1 MAEGSDRSD
10 EIRGATQGEDVG
22 GPAPAVS
29 EELKERAQSGDEV
42 AAARVG
48 VEQARADIT
57 ETVDAIQEKLE
68 PQNLEK
74 QAKARVTEAARV
86 RGQQVF
92 EAVRQNPTPAAVAGG
107 VLCLLL
113 ARRIIRGRG

>member
-10 EIRGATQGEDVG
+10 EIRRATQGEDVG
-22 GPAPAVS
+22 RPAPAVS
-29 EELKERAQSGDEV
+29 EELKERARSGDEV
-42 AAARVG
+42 AAARAE

-74 QAKARVTEAARV
+74 QVKARATDAARA

-92 EAVRQNPTPAAVAGG
+92 EAVKQNPMPAAVAGG

-113 ARRIIRGRG
+113 ARRLIRGRG

>member
-10 EIRGATQGEDVG
+10 EIRGATQGEDVR

-57 ETVDAIQEKLE
+57 ETVDAIQEKME
-68 PQNLEK
+68 RAPES
-74 QAKARVTEAARV
+74 
-86 RGQQVF
+86 RGAGQGSGDGGSP
-92 EAVRQNPTPAAVAGG
+92 RQGPTG
-107 VLCLLL
+107 L
-113 ARRIIRGRG
+113 

>member
-10 EIRGATQGEDVG
+10 QIKRATQGEDVG

-29 EELKERAQSGDEV
+29 EELKERARSGDEV
-42 AAARVG
+42 AAAQVE

-57 ETVDAIQEKLE
+57 ETVDALQEKLK

-74 QAKARVTEAARV
+74 QAKARAMGAARAK
-86 RGQQVF
+86 GQQVF
-92 EAVRQNPTPAAVAGG
+92 EAVKQNPIPWAVAIG

-113 ARRIIRGRG
+113 AWRLRRRG

>member
-10 EIRGATQGEDVG
+10 EIRGATQGEDVR

-29 EELKERAQSGDEV
+29 EELKERARSGE
-42 AAARVG
+42 
-48 VEQARADIT
+48 ARADIT
-57 ETVDAIQEKLE
+57 ETVDAIQDKLE

-74 QAKARVTEAARV
+74 QAKARATEAARA

-92 EAVRQNPTPAAVAGG
+92 ETVRQNPMPAAVAGG

>member
-10 EIRGATQGEDVG
+10 EIRRATQGEDVG
-22 GPAPAVS
+22 RPAPAVS
-29 EELKERAQSGDEV
+29 EELKERARSGDEV
-42 AAARVG
+42 AAARAE

-74 QAKARVTEAARV
+74 QVKARATDAARA
-86 RGQQVF
+86 RGQQVL
-92 EAVRQNPTPAAVAGG
+92 EAVKQNPMPAAVAGG

-113 ARRIIRGRG
+113 ARRLIRGRG